1 MDDLQKDALDVYS
14 RINELSIEADELE
27 SDLQRDPRYLRMQA
41 ARLEAE
47 NLMEEFKERALTT
60 LQINGEKTSV
70 GDFGKITLVTR
81 ETYKVADEKL
91 VPEKYFSKAVDMN
104 LVKRDMGLLHKQI
117 PGIEYKNT
125 QSVRITPKTS
135 KESS

>member
-14 RINELSIEADELE
+14 RVNELSIEADELE

-70 GDFGKITLVTR
+70 GDFGKITLVSR
-81 ETYKVADEKL
+81 ETYKVADEKRL
-91 VPEKYFSKAVDMN
+91 AHATSPFDEKRVAVREPVLPVQHLFVGFSPETDLFHFRRSF
-104 LVKRDMGLLHKQI
+104 Q
-117 PGIEYKNT
+117 
-125 QSVRITPKTS
+125 KTCPY
-135 KESS
+135 